1 MLIYNARDKSAPLY
15 SGGSY
20 LCVPRISYG
29 NRRSYHFCLPAAA
42 FVTNTKTHND
52 EKWLTNRCHSRNTE
66 GGGKVRLRFRRGSCL
81 RPDKR
86 REKAEEEWKAG
97 RGLSLSLSGHSRKNP
112 LRWASQACN
121 AAFARTRSYSGTQTH
136 TRTYTRARARA
147 STHTRK
153 HTRNI
158 TLK

>member
-1 MLIYNARDKSAPLY
+1 M
-15 SGGSY
+15 
-20 LCVPRISYG
+20 CVPGISDG
-29 NRRSYHFCLPAAA
+29 NRCSYHFCLPAAA

-66 GGGKVRLRFRRGSCL
+66 EGGEEGYDYDFVGGPVYVRTNEER
-81 RPDKR
+81 KR
-86 REKAEEEWKAG
+86 RRSGKLG
-97 RGLSLSLSGHSRKNP
+97 GDSLSLSGHSRKNP

-121 AAFARTRSYSGTQTH
+121 AALARTRSYSGTQTH
-136 TRTYTRARARA
+136 TRTYTHTRARA